1 MIATA
6 NRTAPTWVFTGI
18 ACALSSVT
26 AVSVALAMFA
36 LIDDPIL
43 AALFAG
49 AAVLLDVYKYLAW
62 PLVLT
67 AFAGRRFAAAALLAL
82 TAMAL
87 AGVSG
92 WATYD
97 RLMHSIIGSRAEH
110 LAVQDQRIADLE
122 LARKAD
128 EQLIASLG
136 AEADS
141 TRTQAEVMRARGM
154 VSRALELEVSARP
167 RIAEQR
173 DQARKR
179 LDAAS
184 LELTQLRASTPKAA
198 GLPLELATILCLG
211 FALALEIVPSLLL
224 SVVRS
229 SIAALAANQVVETAQ
244 EAVVDNA
251 QDAPETPETR
261 PETENSA
268 PETAEAGELEN
279 PAIQAE
285 NAELLQ
291 KLLAQAAETPAGA
304 RVKLREFVK
313 THKIGNLRAAAIF
326 QVAAEVGAVKKTPT
340 GYAAA

>member
-62 PLVLT
+62 PLALST
-67 AFAGRRFAAAALLAL
+67 LLGRRFAAATLLAL
-82 TAMAL
+82 TALAL

-110 LAVQDQRIADLE
+110 QALQAQRIADLE
-122 LARKAD
+122 QARTVD
-128 EQLIASLG
+128 QQLIASLA

-141 TRTQAEVMRARGM
+141 TRAQAEAMRARGM
-154 VSRALELEVSARP
+154 VSRALELEASALP
-167 RIAEQR
+167 RIADQR
-173 DQARKR
+173 EQARQR
-179 LDAAS
+179 LDSAS

-198 GLPLELATILCLG
+198 GLPLELATLLCLG
-211 FALALEIVPSLLL
+211 FALALEIVPALLL

-229 SIAALAANQVVETAQ
+229 SIAAPAANQVAETAQ

-251 QDAPETPETR
+251 QDAQETLETR
-261 PETENSA
+261 LATESSGS
-268 PETAEAGELEN
+268 ETAEAGELES

-291 KLLAQAAETPAGA
+291 KLLVQAAETPAGE
-304 RVKLREFVK
+304 RVKLKEFAR
-313 THKIGNLRAAAIF
+313 THRIGNLRAAAIF
-326 QVAAEVGAVKKTPT
+326 QVAADVGAVIKTPT

>member
-1 MIATA
+1 MIATTS
-6 NRTAPTWVFTGI
+6 RTAPAWVFTSI

-49 AAVLLDVYKYLAW
+49 AAVLLDIYKYLAW
-62 PLVLT
+62 PLALVALS
-67 AFAGRRFAAAALLAL
+67 ARSFIAAVLLAL
-82 TAMAL
+82 TALAL
-87 AGVSG
+87 AAVSG

-97 RLMHSIIGSRAEH
+97 RLMHAIIGSRTEH
-110 LAVQDQRIADLE
+110 QAIQEQRITDLETARIADQ
-122 LARKAD
+122 K
-128 EQLIASLG
+128 LIADLA

-141 TRTQAEVMRARGM
+141 IRAQAKVMRTRGM
-154 VSRALELEVSARP
+154 VTRALELESSALP

-173 DQARKR
+173 DQARQR

-184 LELTQLRASTPKAA
+184 LELTQLRASAPKASA
-198 GLPLELATILCLG
+198 LPLELTTLLCLG
-211 FALALEIVPSLLL
+211 FALALEIVPALLL

-229 SIAALAANQVVETAQ
+229 SIIVLAANQVADTAQ
-244 EAVVDNA
+244 EAVIDNT
-251 QDAPETPETR
+251 QDAPETPKTR
-261 PETENSA
+261 PETESSTQ
-268 PETAEAGELEN
+268 ETAETSELES

-291 KLLAQAAETPAGA
+291 KLLIQAAETPAGE
-304 RVKLREFVK
+304 RVKLREFAK
-313 THKIGNLRAAAIF
+313 THRIGNLRAAAIF

>member
-1 MIATA
+1 MIATTS
-6 NRTAPTWVFTGI
+6 RTAPAWVFISI
-18 ACALSSVT
+18 ACTLSSVT

-49 AAVLLDVYKYLAW
+49 AAVLLDIYKYLAW
-62 PLVLT
+62 PLALVALS
-67 AFAGRRFAAAALLAL
+67 ARRFVAAALLAL
-82 TAMAL
+82 TALSL

-97 RLMHSIIGSRAEH
+97 RLMHAIIGSRAEH
-110 LAVQDQRIADLE
+110 QAIQEQRIADLE
-122 LARKAD
+122 TARTAD
-128 EQLIASLG
+128 QKLIADQA

-141 TRTQAEVMRARGM
+141 IRAQAEVMRTRGM
-154 VSRALELEVSARP
+154 VTRALELESSALP

-173 DQARKR
+173 DQARQR

-184 LELTQLRASTPKAA
+184 LELTQLRASAPKAA
-198 GLPLELATILCLG
+198 ALPLELATLLCLG
-211 FALALEIVPSLLL
+211 FALALEIVPALLL

-229 SIAALAANQVVETAQ
+229 SIVVPAANQIAETAQ

-251 QDAPETPETR
+251 QDAPETPKTR
-261 PETENSA
+261 LETESSA
-268 PETAEAGELEN
+268 QETAEISELES

-291 KLLAQAAETPAGA
+291 KLLIQAAETPAGE
-304 RVKLREFVK
+304 RVKLREFAK
-313 THKIGNLRAAAIF
+313 THRIGNLRAAAIF

>member
-1 MIATA
+1 MTA
-6 NRTAPTWVFTGI
+6 PNPRTAPAWVFTGI

-49 AAVLLDVYKYLAW
+49 AAVLLDIYKYLAW
-62 PLVLT
+62 PLALSSLL
-67 AFAGRRFAAAALLAL
+67 GRRLVAAALLAL
-82 TAMAL
+82 TALAL

-97 RLMHSIIGSRAEH
+97 RLMHSIIGSRVEH
-110 LAVQDQRIADLE
+110 QAIQEQRITDLE
-122 LARKAD
+122 QARSAD
-128 EQLIASLG
+128 QQLITALA

-141 TRTQAEVMRARGM
+141 ARAQAEVMRARGM
-154 VSRALELEVSARP
+154 VTRALELEASALL
-167 RIAEQR
+167 RIADQR
-173 DQARKR
+173 DQARQR
-179 LDAAS
+179 LEAAS
-184 LELTQLRASTPKAA
+184 LELTQLRGSTPKAA
-198 GLPLELATILCLG
+198 GLPIELATLLCLG
-211 FALALEIVPSLLL
+211 FALALEIVPALLL

-229 SIAALAANQVVETAQ
+229 SIAAPVTNQVAETTT
-244 EAVVDNA
+244 EAAVDNA
-251 QDAPETPETR
+251 QGAPETPETR
-261 PETENSA
+261 LETENSA
-268 PETAEAGELEN
+268 PETAETSELES

-304 RVKLREFVK
+304 RVKLKEFAK
-313 THKIGNLRAAAIF
+313 THRIGNLRAAAIF
-326 QVAAEVGAVKKTPT
+326 QVAAEVGALTKTPT